1 MINLKRAI
9 GGFLL
14 SLVFLLFFTYM
25 IYGMQS
31 FLKNSSQSQAEDIFL
46 GNFSNGVQNVVT
58 QNEDKKTDVRVDAAT
73 TQSTVDQE
81 ITAESAISIE
91 SDLLN
96 VRNVIFKKNSGKKLP
111 IASLTKLMTAIVV
124 LDNYDLSDI
133 VTVNKA
139 ADLQDPMKQDV
150 KLGDAMPA
158 KNFLDIMLIESSNK
172 SAYALSELMGT
183 QKFVDLMNQKAK
195 SLGLKNT
202 FFEDPTGLSPQN
214 VSTASDLTELAEYI
228 FKNYPKIADI
238 SMVKELYIPT
248 FGTALNTDELL
259 GEMPNIVFGKTGFT
273 IEAKGC
279 LLLVLDNPKN
289 NNYLINVILGAD
301 DRFSEMKKLVNRS
314 EAILN

>member
-214 VSTASDLTELAEYI
+214 VSTASDLIELAEYI

>member
-214 VSTASDLTELAEYI
+214 VSTASDLIELAEYI

-314 EAILN
+314 EALLN